1 MKPFDDGCAANDEF
15 QSVLGGAHRGE
26 LIRDLLRQRVRM
38 PEPVPNYL
46 KRAALT
52 EKLTSAIRPGKVLFL
67 EAPSGFGK
75 SHALSA
81 AFRETDRTPET
92 RRWLGL
98 TGQENDAG
106 RLMALLDIALT
117 PPRVTP
123 RSSGQQKTASYSDSL
138 AMLLSEPYWNTR
150 VNSEQENTGSES
162 GSVLVVD
169 NIGTVANPAAI
180 ALLQQLTASVPDGL
194 ALVLVS
200 RKPLPFETHTFE
212 LEGRFNRVGTE
223 FLELTRSETFEFFQT
238 AVSRNQLTT
247 VAVEHLYSLTEGWI
261 TPLGLYQRE
270 LESSSEAR
278 LPIQETFS
286 VERFLRDAVLVH
298 LTPGQQRS
306 LRIMAEM
313 EIVSDELFL
322 ALADAGCDHAF
333 RPSAAAETGIPLRPL
348 PGRGRWF
355 RLNPLLHDWLQTP
368 ALDDAR
374 ERALKASRW
383 FSERNQFPEALRYAL
398 LSGDLDESVRIASE
412 GSEALLIGQDTA
424 SLLRL
429 RRSLPPGLLEKSARL
444 KIVYGWVHA
453 IGGQFG
459 QARLLI
465 SDLDEGNYPELVG
478 RIDALRA
485 FILRGEGSVNEALA
499 VADRALQAE
508 ELSTQGQ
515 LVTQLV
521 RSSALCAAGKF
532 VEAREANRVA
542 ARLAREAGDGG
553 SEILAVYAHAR
564 IELGKGSLK
573 HAEQLL
579 RTGLDTAMNESSRP
593 ARVGETRLQL
603 NLVMVLWHQGREAE
617 ADRLLV
623 TCIRHAEQTRDL
635 GLLLAMALRV
645 LICRTQNRMDDAFAW
660 IGRAER
666 TMQSWQVDRS
676 VYVPV
681 LEALKISGWLS
692 LGQPDTAAQAMER
705 LDPWREVN
713 CVPEM
718 FPMMPGMLNCLQAR
732 IELARG
738 DDVKAAE
745 TVKNIRNNSGETLPF
760 GLDIHS
766 RLLESIVSWRQK
778 GPAAAQKILATAI
791 DMAGDEHYISPFAE
805 LRGELQELLEKTW
818 QQLPDTPFTESVGR
832 LYGLSDMKEQAPL
845 AEPISDRE
853 QGVLE
858 LIAQG
863 LSNQDIADRLHI
875 SLHTVKTHARRIN
888 AKLEVKSRT
897 QAIVRARELGLL

>member
-15 QSVLGGAHRGE
+15 QSTLGGAHRGE

-46 KRAALT
+46 RRPALT
-52 EKLTSAIRPGKVLFL
+52 EKLTATITPGSTLLL

-75 SHALSA
+75 THALSA
-81 AFRETDRTPET
+81 AFRETSRTPET
-92 RRWLGL
+92 LRWLGL

-106 RLMALLDIALT
+106 RLLALLEIALT
-117 PPRVTP
+117 PPGATSRP
-123 RSSGQQKTASYSDSL
+123 SGQQKASSNTDAL
-138 AMLLSEPYWNTR
+138 ALLLSDQHWNTPA
-150 VNSEQENTGSES
+150 GD
-162 GSVLVVD
+162 SVLVID
-169 NIGTVANPAAI
+169 NVGTVVNPAAI
-180 ALLQQLTASVPDGL
+180 ALLQQLVASIPPGL
-194 ALVLVS
+194 ALVMVS

-212 LEGRFNRVGTE
+212 LEGRFNRIGTDS
-223 FLELTRSETFEFFQT
+223 LELTRLETFEFFHT
-238 AVSRNQLTT
+238 LVNRNQLTT
-247 VAVEHLYSLTEGWI
+247 VAVEHLNSLTEGWI

-270 LESSSEAR
+270 LESTPESR

-286 VERFLRDAVLVH
+286 VERFLRDAVLIH

-333 RPSAAAETGIPLRPL
+333 RPSAASESGIPLRPL
-348 PGRGRWF
+348 PGRGRWY

-368 ALDDAR
+368 ALDGSR

-398 LSGDLDESVRIASE
+398 VSGNLEESVRIASE

-429 RRSLPPGLLEKSARL
+429 RRSLPAGLLERSARL

-453 IGGQFG
+453 IGGQFS
-459 QARLLI
+459 QARTLI
-465 SDLDEGNYPELVG
+465 NDLDNGEYPELAG

-485 FILRGEGSVNEALA
+485 FILRGEGSVDEALA

-532 VEAREANRVA
+532 CDAREANRIA
-542 ARLAREAGDGG
+542 ARLAREAGDAG

-603 NLVMVLWHQGREAE
+603 NLVMVLWHQGRQAE

-623 TCIRHAEQTRDL
+623 TCIRHGEQTRDL

-666 TMQSWQVDRS
+666 TMQSWQVDES

-681 LEALKISGWLS
+681 LEALKISGWLT
-692 LGQPDTAAQAMER
+692 LGQADTAAQAMER
-705 LDPWREVN
+705 LKQWREVN

-718 FPMMPGMLNCLQAR
+718 FPMMPGMLQCLQAR

-738 DDVKAAE
+738 DDIKAAE
-745 TVKNIRNNSGETLPF
+745 TVRNIRDNSGDTLPF
-760 GLDIHS
+760 GLDIYS
-766 RLLESIVSWRQK
+766 RLLESVLSWRQK
-778 GPAAAQKILATAI
+778 GPAAAQKMLAST
-791 DMAGDEHYISPFAE
+791 MALAGEEHYISPFAE

-818 QQLPDTPFTESVGR
+818 PHLPDTPFVEAIGT
-832 LYGLSDMKEQAPL
+832 LYGLTDMKEQAPL

>member
-1 MKPFDDGCAANDEF
+1 
-15 QSVLGGAHRGE
+15 
-26 LIRDLLRQRVRM
+26 M

-46 KRAALT
+46 ERPVLT
-52 EKLTSAIRPGKVLFL
+52 ERLASAMKPGSVLLL

-75 SHALSA
+75 THALSA
-81 AFRETDRTPET
+81 AFRETSRGPET
-92 RRWLGL
+92 LKWLSL
-98 TGQENDAG
+98 TGPENDAG
-106 RLMALLDIALT
+106 RLLALLEIALT
-117 PPRVTP
+117 PPRSGSRP
-123 RSSGQQKTASYSDSL
+123 SGQQKAASYTDALSL
-138 AMLLSEPYWNTR
+138 LLSDPHWNTPGGD
-150 VNSEQENTGSES
+150 N
-162 GSVLVVD
+162 VLVID
-169 NIGTVANPAAI
+169 NVGTVANPAAI
-180 ALLQQLTASVPDGL
+180 ALLQQLVANTPAGL
-194 ALVLVS
+194 ALVMVS

-212 LEGRFNRVGTE
+212 LEGRFNRIGVDS
-223 FLELTRSETFEFFQT
+223 LELTRAETFEFFQT
-238 AVSRNQLTT
+238 AVSGNQLTT

-270 LESSSEAR
+270 LESTPESR

-286 VERFLRDAVLVH
+286 VERFLRDAVLTH

-333 RPSAAAETGIPLRPL
+333 RPSAASESGIPLRPL

-368 ALDDAR
+368 ALEGAR

-383 FSERNQFPEALRYAL
+383 FGDRNQFPEALRYAL
-398 LSGDLDESVRIASE
+398 VSGNLEESVRIASE

-429 RRSLPPGLLEKSARL
+429 RRSLPSGLLEKSARL

-453 IGGQFG
+453 IGGQFM
-459 QARLLI
+459 QARALI
-465 SDLDEGNYPELVG
+465 NDLDNGEHPQLAG
-478 RIDALRA
+478 RVDALRA
-485 FILRGEGSVNEALA
+485 FILRGEGSVDDALT
-499 VADRALQAE
+499 VADRALEAE

-532 VEAREANRVA
+532 GDAREANRIA

-564 IELGKGSLK
+564 IELGKGALK

-603 NLVMVLWHQGREAE
+603 NLVMVLWHQGRQAE

-666 TMQSWQVDRS
+666 TMQSWQVDEA

-681 LEALKISGWLS
+681 LEALKISGWLA

-705 LDPWREVN
+705 LKPWRRVN

-718 FPMMPGMLNCLQAR
+718 FPMMPGMLQCLQAR

-745 TVKNIRNNSGETLPF
+745 TVRSIRNNNGDTLPF
-760 GLDIHS
+760 GLDIYS
-766 RLLESIVSWRQK
+766 RLLDSVLSWRQK
-778 GPAAAQKILATAI
+778 GPAVAQKILLTAI
-791 DMAGDEHYISPFAE
+791 SMAGEEHYISPFAE
-805 LRGELQELLEKTW
+805 LKGELQELLEKTW
-818 QQLPDTPFTESVGR
+818 PQLPDTPFAGAIGR
-832 LYGLSDMKEQAPL
+832 LYGLTDMKEQAPL

>member
-15 QSVLGGAHRGE
+15 QSALGGTHRGE

-46 KRAALT
+46 RRNPLT
-52 EKLTSAIRPGKVLFL
+52 EKLTALIKPGNVLFV

-75 SHALSA
+75 SHAVSA
-81 AFRETDRTPET
+81 SFRENGRNPET
-92 RRWLGL
+92 LKWLAL

-117 PPRVTP
+117 PPRATL
-123 RSSGQQKTASYSDSL
+123 RSSGQQQAASYSDAL
-138 AMLLSEPYWNTR
+138 ALLLSDPHWSDR
-150 VNSEQENTGSES
+150 DGDC
-162 GSVLVVD
+162 VLVVD
-169 NIGTVANPAAI
+169 NVGSLANPSAT
-180 ALLQQLTASVPDGL
+180 ALLQQLVANTPDGL
-194 ALVLVS
+194 ALVLIS
-200 RKPLPFETHTFE
+200 RKPLPFETHTYE
-212 LEGRFNRVGTE
+212 LEGRFNRVGTDS
-223 FLELTRSETFEFFQT
+223 LELTRTETFEFFQT
-238 AVSRNQLTT
+238 AVSRNQLTN

-313 EIVSDELFL
+313 EVISDELFL
-322 ALADAGCDHAF
+322 TLADAGCDHTF
-333 RPSAAAETGIPLRPL
+333 RPSAAAETGIPLRPQ

-355 RLNPLLHDWLQTP
+355 RFNPLLHEWLQTP
-368 ALDDAR
+368 ALDGAR
-374 ERALKASRW
+374 DRSLKASRW
-383 FSERNQFPEALRYAL
+383 FSDRNQFPEALRYAL

-429 RRSLPPGLLEKSARL
+429 RRSLPPGLLERSARL

-453 IGGQFG
+453 IGGQFR

-465 SDLDEGNYPELVG
+465 KDLDEGSHPELIG

-485 FILRGEGSVNEALA
+485 FILRGEGSVDEALA

-521 RSSALCAAGKF
+521 RSSALCAAGNF
-532 VEAREANRVA
+532 SEAREANRIA

-579 RTGLDTAMNESSRP
+579 RTGLDTAMNESARP

-603 NLVMVLWHQGREAE
+603 NLVMVLWHQGREVE

-635 GLLLAMALRV
+635 SLLLAMALRV
-645 LICRTQNRMDDAFAW
+645 LICRTQNRLDDAFAW

-666 TMQSWQVDRS
+666 AMQAWQVDQS

-692 LGQPDTAAQAMER
+692 LGQPDTASQAMER
-705 LDPWREVN
+705 LNPWREVN

-718 FPMMPGMLNCLQAR
+718 FPMMPGMLKCLQAR
-732 IELARG
+732 IHLARG
-738 DDVKAAE
+738 DDVKAAQ
-745 TVKNIRNNSGETLPF
+745 TVREIRSNNGETLPF

-778 GPAAAQKILATAI
+778 GVAAAQKILANAI
-791 DMAGDEHYISPFAE
+791 TIAGDEHYISPFAE
-805 LRGELQELLEKTW
+805 LRGELQELLEKSW
-818 QQLPDTPFTESVGR
+818 QHLPDTAFTQSIGR
-832 LYGLSDMKEQAPL
+832 LYGLSEMKEQAHL

>member
-1 MKPFDDGCAANDEF
+1 VKPFDDGCAANDEF
-15 QSVLGGAHRGE
+15 QSTLGGAHRGE

-46 KRAALT
+46 KRPALT
-52 EKLTSAIRPGKVLFL
+52 EKLTTAITPGSALLL
-67 EAPSGFGK
+67 EAPSGYGK
-75 SHALSA
+75 THALSA
-81 AFRETDRTPET
+81 AFRETSRSPDTL
-92 RRWLGL
+92 RWLAL

-106 RLMALLDIALT
+106 RLLALLEIALT
-117 PPRVTP
+117 PPGATSRP
-123 RSSGQQKTASYSDSL
+123 SGQQKATSNTDAL
-138 AMLLSEPYWNTR
+138 ALLLSDAYWSTP
-150 VNSEQENTGSES
+150 EGD
-162 GSVLVVD
+162 GVLVID
-169 NIGTVANPAAI
+169 NVGTVANPTAI
-180 ALLQQLTASVPDGL
+180 AILQQLVESIPSGL
-194 ALVLVS
+194 ALVMVS

-212 LEGRFNRVGTE
+212 LEGRFNRIGADS
-223 FLELTRSETFEFFQT
+223 LELTRLETFEFFH
-238 AVSRNQLTT
+238 AAINRNQLTT

-270 LESSSEAR
+270 LDSTPESR

-286 VERFLRDAVLVH
+286 VERFLRDAVLIH

-333 RPSAAAETGIPLRPL
+333 RPSAASESGIPLRPL

-355 RLNPLLHDWLQTP
+355 RMNPLLHDWLQTP
-368 ALDDAR
+368 ALDGAQ

-383 FSERNQFPEALRYAL
+383 FSDRHQFPEALRYAL
-398 LSGDLDESVRIASE
+398 VSGSLEESVRIASE

-429 RRSLPPGLLEKSARL
+429 RRSLPSGLLEKSARL

-453 IGGQFG
+453 IGGQFR
-459 QARLLI
+459 QARTLI
-465 SDLDEGNYPELVG
+465 NEVDHGERPELAG
-478 RIDALRA
+478 RVDALRA
-485 FILRGEGSVNEALA
+485 FILRGEGSVEEALTA
-499 VADRALQAE
+499 ADRALQAE

-532 VEAREANRVA
+532 GDAREANRIA
-542 ARLAREAGDGG
+542 ARLAREAGDAG

-603 NLVMVLWHQGREAE
+603 NLVMVLWHQGRQAE

-623 TCIRHAEQTRDL
+623 TCIRHAEQTQDL

-645 LICRTQNRMDDAFAW
+645 LICRTQNRLDDAFAW

-666 TMQSWQVDRS
+666 TMQAWQVDES

-681 LEALKISGWLS
+681 LEALKISGWLT
-692 LGQPDTAAQAMER
+692 LGQTDTAAQAMER
-705 LDPWREVN
+705 LKPWRKVN
-713 CVPEM
+713 WVPEM
-718 FPMMPGMLNCLQAR
+718 FPMMPGMLQCLQAR

-738 DDVKAAE
+738 DDIKAAE
-745 TVKNIRNNSGETLPF
+745 TVRSIRDNSGETLPF
-760 GLDIHS
+760 GLDLYS
-766 RLLESIVSWRQK
+766 RLLDCVLSWRQK
-778 GPAAAQKILATAI
+778 GPGAAQKGLAAI
-791 DMAGDEHYISPFAE
+791 VVMAGEEHYISPFAE

-818 QQLPDTPFTESVGR
+818 PQLPDTPFVGAIGT
-832 LYGLSDMKEQAPL
+832 LYGLTDMKEQAPL

>member
-1 MKPFDDGCAANDEF
+1 MKSFDDGCAANDEF
-15 QSVLGGAHRGE
+15 QSALGGVHRGE

-46 KRAALT
+46 RRKALT
-52 EKLTSAIRPGKVLFL
+52 EKLTSATAPGKVLSV
-67 EAPSGFGK
+67 EAPPGYGK
-75 SHALSA
+75 THALSV
-81 AFRETDRTPET
+81 AFRENGRNLET
-92 RRWLGL
+92 VRWLGL
-98 TGQENDAG
+98 TGQENDPG

-117 PPRVTP
+117 PPAGASRP
-123 RSSGQQKTASYSDSL
+123 PGQQKASSYSDAL
-138 AMLLSEPYWNTR
+138 ALLLSDPRWNEP
-150 VNSEQENTGSES
+150 EAD
-162 GSVLVVD
+162 SVLVID
-169 NIGTVANPAAI
+169 NIGTVVNPAAI
-180 ALLQQLTASVPDGL
+180 ALLQQLAANTPDGL

-200 RKPLPFETHTFE
+200 RKPLPFETHTYE
-212 LEGRFNRVGTE
+212 LEGRLNRVGAE
-223 FLELTRSETFEFFQT
+223 SLELTRSETFEFFQT

-247 VAVEHLYSLTEGWI
+247 IAVEHLYALTEGWV
-261 TPLGLYQRE
+261 TPLALYQRE
-270 LESSSEAR
+270 LDSSAETR

-286 VERFLRDAVLVH
+286 VERFLRDAVLIH

-368 ALDDAR
+368 ALDGSRD
-374 ERALKASRW
+374 RALKASRW

-398 LSGDLDESVRIASE
+398 LSGDLDESVQIASE

-453 IGGQFG
+453 IGGQFS
-459 QARLLI
+459 QARVLI
-465 SDLDEGNYPELVG
+465 HDLDHGAHPGLEG

-485 FILRGEGSVNEALA
+485 FILRGEGSVDEALE

-521 RSSALCAAGKF
+521 RSSALCAAGEF
-532 VEAREANRVA
+532 GEAREANRIA

-579 RTGLDTAMNESSRP
+579 RTGLDTAMNEASRP

-623 TCIRHAEQTRDL
+623 TCMRHGEQTRDL

-645 LICRTQNRMDDAFAW
+645 LICRTQNRMNDAFAW

-666 TMQSWQVDRS
+666 IMQSWQVDES

-681 LEALKISGWLS
+681 LEALKISGWLA
-692 LGQPDTAAQAMER
+692 LGQADTAAQAMER
-705 LDPWREVN
+705 LKPWREVN

-718 FPMMPGMLNCLQAR
+718 FPMMPGMLTCLQAR

-745 TVKNIRNNSGETLPF
+745 TVKGIRNNNGGSLPF

-766 RLLESIVSWRQK
+766 RLLESVVSWRQK

-791 DMAGDEHYISPFAE
+791 SMAGDEHYISPFAE

-818 QQLPDTPFTESVGR
+818 QQLPDTAFTESVGR
-832 LYGLSDMKEQAPL
+832 LYGLSDMKEQAAL

-888 AKLEVKSRT
+888 AKLEVRSRT

>member
-1 MKPFDDGCAANDEF
+1 
-15 QSVLGGAHRGE
+15 
-26 LIRDLLRQRVRM
+26 M

-46 KRAALT
+46 RRTALT
-52 EKLTSAIRPGKVLFL
+52 EKLMSLIKPGKVLFV

-81 AFRETDRTPET
+81 AFRETGKSPESL
-92 RRWLGL
+92 RWLGL

-106 RLMALLDIALT
+106 RLMALLDIALAST
-117 PPRVTP
+117 
-123 RSSGQQKTASYSDSL
+123 RSASRLSGQQKAASYSDAL
-138 AMLLSEPYWNTR
+138 ALLLSDPCWND
-150 VNSEQENTGSES
+150 SDSDY
-162 GSVLVVD
+162 VLVID

-180 ALLQQLTASVPDGL
+180 ALLQQLVANMPEGL
-194 ALVLVS
+194 ALILVS
-200 RKPLPFETHTFE
+200 RKPLPFETHTYE
-212 LEGRFNRVGTE
+212 LEGRFNR
-223 FLELTRSETFEFFQT
+223 FSADSLELTRAETFEFFQT

-368 ALDDAR
+368 ALDGSQ

-429 RRSLPPGLLEKSARL
+429 RRSLPPGLLERSARL

-453 IGGQFG
+453 IGGQFS
-459 QARLLI
+459 QARMLI
-465 SDLDEGNYPELVG
+465 RDLDEGNHPELVG

-485 FILRGEGSVNEALA
+485 FILRGEGSVDQALS

-521 RSSALCAAGKF
+521 RSSALCAAGNF
-532 VEAREANRVA
+532 GEAREANRVA

-579 RTGLDTAMNESSRP
+579 RTGLDTAMNEAARP

-666 TMQSWQVDRS
+666 TMQSWQVDQA

-681 LEALKISGWLS
+681 LEALKISGWLA

-718 FPMMPGMLNCLQAR
+718 FPMMPGMLDCLQAR

-745 TVKNIRNNSGETLPF
+745 TVKGIRNNNGETLPF

-766 RLLESIVSWRQK
+766 RLLESVVSWRQK
-778 GPAAAQKILATAI
+778 GSAVAQKMLIAAI
-791 DMAGDEHYISPFAE
+791 RMAGEEHYISPFAE

-832 LYGLSDMKEQAPL
+832 LYCLADMKDQAAPL

-863 LSNQDIADRLHI
+863 LSNQDIADCLHI

-888 AKLEVKSRT
+888 AKLDVKSRT

>member
-1 MKPFDDGCAANDEF
+1 
-15 QSVLGGAHRGE
+15 
-26 LIRDLLRQRVRM
+26 M

-46 KRAALT
+46 KRPGLT
-52 EKLTSAIRPGKVLFL
+52 EKLAASITSGSALLL
-67 EAPSGFGK
+67 EAPPGYGK
-75 SHALSA
+75 THALSA
-81 AFRETDRTPET
+81 VFHETARNPDTL
-92 RRWLGL
+92 RWLSL

-106 RLMALLDIALT
+106 RLLALLEIALT
-117 PPRVTP
+117 PPEATSRQ
-123 RSSGQQKTASYSDSL
+123 SGQQKASSNTDAL
-138 AMLLSEPYWNTR
+138 ALLLSDVYW
-150 VNSEQENTGSES
+150 SAPHSD
-162 GSVLVVD
+162 SVLVID
-169 NIGTVANPAAI
+169 NMGTVANPAAI
-180 ALLQQLTASVPDGL
+180 ALLQQLVENIPSGL
-194 ALVLVS
+194 ALVMVS

-212 LEGRFNRVGTE
+212 LEGRFHRIGADS
-223 FLELTRSETFEFFQT
+223 LELTRLETFEFFHT
-238 AVSRNQLTT
+238 AINRNQLTT

-270 LESSSEAR
+270 LDSTPESR

-286 VERFLRDAVLVH
+286 VERFLRDAVLIH

-333 RPSAAAETGIPLRPL
+333 RPSAASESGIPLRPL
-348 PGRGRWF
+348 PGRGRWY

-368 ALDDAR
+368 ALDGAR
-374 ERALKASRW
+374 DRALKASRW
-383 FSERNQFPEALRYAL
+383 FSERHQFPEALRYAL
-398 LSGDLDESVRIASE
+398 VSGSLEESVRIASE

-429 RRSLPPGLLEKSARL
+429 RRSLPSGLLERSARL

-453 IGGQFG
+453 IGGQFR
-459 QARLLI
+459 QARTLI
-465 SDLDEGNYPELVG
+465 NDLDIGERPELSG
-478 RIDALRA
+478 RVDALRA
-485 FILRGEGSVNEALA
+485 FILRGEGSVDDALT

-521 RSSALCAAGKF
+521 RSSALCAAGRF
-532 VEAREANRVA
+532 GDAREANRIA
-542 ARLAREAGDGG
+542 ARLAREAGDAG

-579 RTGLDTAMNESSRP
+579 RTGLDTAMNESTRP

-603 NLVMVLWHQGREAE
+603 NLVMVLWHQGRQAE

-645 LICRTQNRMDDAFAW
+645 VICRTQNRMDDAFSW

-666 TMQSWQVDRS
+666 TMQSWQVDES

-681 LEALKISGWLS
+681 LEALKISGWLA
-692 LGQPDTAAQAMER
+692 LGQTETAVLAMDR
-705 LDPWREVN
+705 LKPWREVN

-718 FPMMPGMLNCLQAR
+718 FPMMPGMLQCLQVR
-732 IELARG
+732 IDLARG
-738 DDVKAAE
+738 DSIKAAE
-745 TVKNIRNNSGETLPF
+745 TVRDIRDNGGESLPF
-760 GLDIHS
+760 GLDLYS
-766 RLLESIVSWRQK
+766 RLLECVLSWRQN
-778 GPAAAQKILATAI
+778 GPAAAQKMLAATMN
-791 DMAGDEHYISPFAE
+791 MAGEEHYISPFAE

-818 QQLPDTPFTESVGR
+818 HQLPNTPFVEAIGT
-832 LYGLSDMKEQAPL
+832 LYGLTDMKEQAPL